1 MKKKVLI
8 VEDDKVTQELISF
21 KFKREGFEV
30 QTADNG
36 WDALEFVNREKVDL
50 IVSDIM
56 MPHISGLS
64 LLSLINRFYYANIP
78 VIMISSLDKDEVV
91 MSAMG
96 LGANDFLRKPL
107 NFSVLVKRIKKL
119 LNIKGDE
126 NKDAKKSKK

>member
-21 KFKREGFEV
+21 KLQGEGFDV

-36 WDALEFVNREKVDL
+36 WDALELVNKEKVDL
-50 IVSDIM
+50 IISDIM

-78 VIMISSLDKDEVV
+78 VIMISSLDKDAVV

-126 NKDAKKSKK
+126 NKDTKKSKK

>member
-21 KFKREGFEV
+21 KLKREGFEV